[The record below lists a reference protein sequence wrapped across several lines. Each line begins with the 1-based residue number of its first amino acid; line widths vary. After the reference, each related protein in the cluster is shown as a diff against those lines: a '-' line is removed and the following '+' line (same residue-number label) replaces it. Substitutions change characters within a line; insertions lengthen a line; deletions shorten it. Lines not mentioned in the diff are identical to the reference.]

1 MKFIKEKWASLEK
14 SRSMPFY
21 FNKLNIIDSHK
32 ILNIENLIEKEISE
46 IIDNLYNGDVYLI
59 KNVISKKFLNKLKE
73 KLILNSKNT
82 KSEFYKI
89 IDGIPNFRRDINED
103 IAKKYSI
110 KSVRSSYYFFRWNK
124 DEFDLFNEF
133 DPIWGSIKILGGLER
148 DTYVNNPPSNG
159 IVDRIQV
166 VKYPPL
172 SGYIEPHQ
180 HDTSHQRIIISI
192 YMSKKGL
199 DYEEGGTYFY
209 KKNNNSDTEV
219 EVENNIDVGDVGIFY
234 GSLKHSVKAVKV
246 KDLKADQVSLGRWWC
261 GLYSPESNYTTNRK
275 TSRPADK

>member
-1 MKFIKEKWASLEK
+1 MEFIKEKWTSLEK
-14 SRSMPFY
+14 TKTMPFY
-21 FNKLNIIDSHK
+21 FNKLNVIDSHK
-32 ILNIENLIEKEISE
+32 ILNLENLFKSEILD

-59 KNVISKKFLNKLKE
+59 KNVINKDFINKLKE
-73 KLILNSKNT
+73 DLICNSKNN
-82 KSEFYKI
+82 KSEFHKI
-89 IDGIPNFRRDINED
+89 IDGVPNFRRDIDEE

-124 DEFDLFNEF
+124 DEFDLFKEF

-148 DTYVNNPPSNG
+148 DSYVNNHPSKG

-199 DYEEGGTYFY
+199 DYMEGGTYFY
-209 KKNNNSDTEV
+209 KKNNKSDTEI

-246 KDLKADQVSLGRWWC
+246 DGINQEANKLGRWWC
-261 GLYSPESNYTTNRK
+261 GLYSPESNHVENRK